1 MYCHQ
6 HLLISTFVESCRT
19 NHFQVGIETFSDIQ
33 GQMIVLEKQKTRKIL
48 YGISKQARNT
58 IALER
63 YLGII
68 LKLSKAGNLKFKL
81 IIWQGSTSN
90 V

>member
-1 MYCHQ
+1 
-6 HLLISTFVESCRT
+6 
-19 NHFQVGIETFSDIQ
+19 
-33 GQMIVLEKQKTRKIL
+33 MIVLEKQKTRKIL